1 MSFVDEAT
9 ISARSGDGGSGCVS
23 FRRERFIPRGGPDGG
38 DGGDGGSVYILA
50 SARLITLSDYHRR
63 RRLKAADGRPGKG
76 REKTGRTG
84 EDLVLEVPVGTL
96 VKDAASGS
104 TIADLV
110 FDGQK
115 VLLLAGGR
123 GGKGNSNFASSTNR
137 APRFSQPGTPG
148 REKTFTLTLK
158 SIADIGIVGLPN
170 AGKSS
175 LLSRL
180 TTARP
185 KIGEYPF
192 TTLAPN
198 LGITSL
204 EDGRR
209 VILADIP
216 GLIEGA
222 GSGRGLGRR
231 FLRHIERTSLLLH
244 VIDISRVPETDPL
257 EDFRMLRVEMDGYDP
272 ALSVKPFLVVL
283 NKIDLLPD
291 GRSSSLEGAVKAF
304 AGEGITAAGVSALTG
319 EGIENLKD
327 LLDRH
332 RPACGWR
339 FSS

>member
-1 MSFVDEAT
+1 M
-9 ISARSGDGGSGCVS
+9 
-23 FRRERFIPRGGPDGG
+23 
-38 DGGDGGSVYILA
+38 
-50 SARLITLSDYHRR
+50 
-63 RRLKAADGRPGKG
+63 
-76 REKTGRTG
+76 
-84 EDLVLEVPVGTL
+84 
-96 VKDAASGS
+96 SGS
-104 TIADLV
+104 
-110 FDGQK
+110 
-115 VLLLAGGR
+115 
-123 GGKGNSNFASSTNR
+123 FASSTNR

-257 EDFRMLRVEMDGYDP
+257 EDFRVLRAEMDDYDP

-283 NKIDLLPD
+283 NKVDLLPA
-291 GRSSSLEGAVKAF
+291 GLSSSLEGAIKAF
-304 AGEGITAAGVSALTG
+304 AGEGITTAAVSALTG
-319 EGIENLKD
+319 EGIKNLKD

-332 RPACGWR
+332 RPACDWR